1 MAVSAAVPKIK
12 TVLIFLF
19 SHSVSFSS
27 KSSVFSAES
36 CTFSASS
43 QYFVLQKRVK
53 VPPYNIPLT
62 SFMLCYKAVDLLACS
77 AVVCNNATLLRLEIV
92 AKNLLPLVA
101 PMTFLSLLQA

>member
-27 KSSVFSAES
+27 KSAES

-62 SFMLCYKAVDLLACS
+62 SFMLCHKAVDLLACS
-77 AVVCNNATLLRLEIV
+77 AVVVCNNATLLRLEIV